1 MARSLSRDLNKRI
14 VVSVNLPEGLY
25 RELLNLLETQDYVH
39 MSDLIR
45 TALRFYVMYMRD
57 RNSLTPRPML
67 G

>member
-1 MARSLSRDLNKRI
+1 MARSLGRDLGKRI
-14 VVSVNLPEGLY
+14 VISVNLPRGLY
-25 RELLNLLETQDYVH
+25 EELLALLETQDYVH

-57 RNSLTPRPML
+57 RSSITPKPML